1 MTTPANEAP
10 FVLPAVAFRP
20 ARLGVICLVI
30 AGIVTVVAYY
40 LGAPMFGAFFAFGLL
55 LGLINALLVRH
66 AVTSITSEEHPL
78 KAKMAVNSATRLLVF
93 GAIALFIAWY
103 FKPEGLGTVFGL
115 ALFEALLVI
124 STSLPVLKKLRA
136 GAAGDAG
143 EAAVSNDG

>member
-1 MTTPANEAP
+1 MTTPAQDAP

-20 ARLGVICLVI
+20 ARLGAVCLVI
-30 AGIVTVVAYY
+30 AGVVTGVAAWMGSP
-40 LGAPMFGAFFAFGLL
+40 LFGAFFAFGLL

-66 AVTSITSEEHPL
+66 AVTSITNQEHPL

-93 GAIALFIAWY
+93 GAIALFMAWY
-103 FKPEGLGTVFGL
+103 FKPVGLGTPFGL

-136 GAAGDAG
+136 GAGDTGADG
-143 EAAVSNDG
+143 AAHDG